1 MYLIIAKNSNY
12 DGYQRGLASIVYI
25 YIYIFFLIKRL
36 PAQLSKIKIYQTKKY
51 LNQLVEKLNKV
62 YSPLTDN
69 IWGAALADMQLISKF
84 NKGFRLSLCYWYF
97 Q

>member
-1 MYLIIAKNSNY
+1 MHLIIAKNSNY
-12 DGYQRGLASIVYI
+12 DGYQRGLASVVYNFFFF
-25 YIYIFFLIKRL
+25 FFLIKRL
-36 PAQLSKIKIYQTKKY
+36 PAQLVKIKIYQTKKY

-69 IWGAALADMQLISKF
+69 IWGVALADMQLISKF
-84 NKGFRLSLCYWYF
+84 NKGFRFSLCYWYF